1 MFNCAPH
8 SNIPCAHE
16 TWELT
21 CFGRTFD
28 MYLSFSFLNN
38 TQSTSWRCLP
48 CPQSQIR
55 IFPRDYTSH
64 VWKVKAH
71 RFAQLLS
78 QSTSWP
84 TRAISSTEMLR
95 TILGTCQELHCVFST
110 WHRLEGMTK
119 HDETVMKLLQANWGS
134 VVQFLFGAFRSQWGE
149 LGFLVAE
156 YLSACAW

>member
-1 MFNCAPH
+1 MHPTQTSHVHMKLEN
-8 SNIPCAHE
+8 SLVLDAHFLC
-16 TWELT
+16 TCHFRLKIILNQRVEL
-21 CFGRTFD
+21 R
-28 MYLSFSFLNN
+28 
-38 TQSTSWRCLP
+38 RLP
-48 CPQSQIR
+48 CPQSQTR

-64 VWKVKAH
+64 VWKVKAQ
-71 RFAQLLS
+71 RFAQLS

-110 WHRLEGMTK
+110 WHRLEGITK

-156 YLSACAW
+156 